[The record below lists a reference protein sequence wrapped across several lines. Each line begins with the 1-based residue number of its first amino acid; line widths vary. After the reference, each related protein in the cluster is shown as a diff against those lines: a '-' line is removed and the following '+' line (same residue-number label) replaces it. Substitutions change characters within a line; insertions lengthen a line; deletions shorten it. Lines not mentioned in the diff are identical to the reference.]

1 MEAVVF
7 CGIQGSGKTTFYR
20 ERLLPTHVR
29 ISLDLLRTRHRERA
43 FLSTCIETRQP
54 FAVDNTNPTA
64 VERRVYL
71 EPALAAGFRA
81 TAYFFDVR
89 PEEAI
94 ERNERRGGGERIP
107 IAGLLG
113 TYKRLEPPR
122 HAEGFTR
129 IVRVRAAA
137 EGGWLVEE
145 LPDEPAP
152 AKTRPPAQPPG

>member
-7 CGIQGSGKTTFYR
+7 CGIQASGKTTFYR
-20 ERLLPTHVR
+20 ERLLATHVR

-43 FLSTCIETRQP
+43 FLAACIETRQP

-64 VERRVYL
+64 IERRVYL

-89 PEEAI
+89 PREAI
-94 ERNERRGGGERIP
+94 DRNERRGRRERIP
-107 IAGLLG
+107 IPGLLG

-129 IVRVRAAA
+129 VVRVRAAR
-137 EGGWLVEE
+137 EGGWILDE
-145 LPDEPAP
+145 LPEPVD
-152 AKTRPPAQPPG
+152 PP